1 MEERR
6 KDDLYHDE
14 QKIEF
19 TDEQVSSN
27 TSYIDDKLKELEI
40 IADALIEFALW
51 RSENHP
57 DKREFILNETRD
69 WLFQKLGQGSIGP
82 ATAAAD
88 PLLRRKIAELEQF
101 FTES

>member
-6 KDDLYHDE
+6 KDDLYYDE
-14 QKIEF
+14 QKIEI
-19 TDEQVSSN
+19 TDEQVSLN

-51 RSENHP
+51 RLENHP
-57 DKREFILNETRD
+57 DKRELILNETRD

-88 PLLRRKIAELEQF
+88 PLLRRKIAELEQL